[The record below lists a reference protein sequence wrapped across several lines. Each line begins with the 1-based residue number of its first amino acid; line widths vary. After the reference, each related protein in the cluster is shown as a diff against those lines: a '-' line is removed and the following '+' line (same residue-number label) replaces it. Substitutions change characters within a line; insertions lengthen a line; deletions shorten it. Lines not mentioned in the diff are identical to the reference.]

1 MSSINYARSDL
12 SVFASYIWPHR
23 RDFAVD
29 MGLSLAISL
38 IDLAFPIISR
48 RTMQTLLP
56 ANLYGTFFAVMGILA
71 AAYLLR
77 AFFQYM
83 VTIIGHRMGTMVE
96 ADMRRDIFM
105 HMQDMSY
112 SFFDHNRTGVLLSRV
127 TNDLFEIVELAH
139 HGPEN
144 ILTCGVTLLG
154 SVVILLMV
162 NWKLAMVLIIML
174 PVCVWFSMNQ
184 RIAMGNANKE
194 VKRKTGEIN
203 ASIESGISGIRTSK
217 AFANEEVEHE
227 KFEDANEAFKKSR
240 VGYYRAMGRFMA
252 SVEATVSLMQV
263 AVITFGGW
271 LIMRG
276 EMDYIDLVT
285 FTLYIS
291 AFTTPI
297 RKLMQFMEIYAQ
309 GTAGFGRFLEIMR
322 TEPEI
327 RDAADAQPLEEAKGE
342 ITFDHVSFSYD
353 DGTEVLHDVSLRIKP
368 GETFA
373 LAGSSGG
380 GKTTLCHLIPRFYD
394 VTEGSVRIDGKDVR
408 SLTQESL
415 RRNIGIIQQDVFLF
429 AGTIMDNIRYGR
441 PDATDEEGAWAAA
454 QAEIHDEIM
463 QMPQHYH
470 TFVGERGIVLS
481 GGQKQRISIA
491 RVFLKNPPILILDE
505 ATSALDSVTEAKIQA
520 SLDRLSK
527 GKTCLVIAHRLSTIR
542 DADQIAVIEGK
553 SIQEMGTRQELLAK
567 NGAYAELERAQMLSQ
582 GD

>member
-1 MSSINYARSDL
+1 MNTIDFSRSKL
-12 SVFASYIWPHR
+12 AVFASYIWPHR
-23 RDFAVD
+23 RAFAQD
-29 MGLSLAISL
+29 MLLSLAISL

-48 RTMQTLLP
+48 QSMQTLLP
-56 ANLYGTFFAVMGILA
+56 ANLYGTFFTVMGILA

-77 AFFQYM
+77 AFFQYL
-83 VTIIGHRMGTMVE
+83 VTIVGHRMGTLVE

-154 SVVILLMV
+154 AIVILLFI
-162 NWKLAMVLIIML
+162 NWKLSLILLIML
-174 PVCVWFSMNQ
+174 PVCVWFSMRQ
-184 RIAMGNANKE
+184 RIAMEKANKE
-194 VKRKTGEIN
+194 VKKKTGEIN
-203 ASIESGISGIRTSK
+203 AAIESGISGIRTSK
-217 AFANEEVEHE
+217 AFANEEAEHE
-227 KFEDANEAFKKSR
+227 KFEDANEAFKKSK
-240 VGYYRAMGRFMA
+240 VNYYRAMGRFMA
-252 SVEATVSLMQV
+252 SVEATVSLMQL

-276 EMDYIDLVT
+276 EMDFIDLVT

-291 AFTTPI
+291 TFTTPI
-297 RKLMQFMEIYAQ
+297 RKLMQFMEIYTQ
-309 GTAGFGRFLEIMR
+309 GAAGFSRFLEIMR
-322 TEPEI
+322 TKPEI
-327 RDAADAQPLEEAKGE
+327 EDAPDAISLGEAKGE
-342 ITFDHVSFSYD
+342 ICLDHVSFSYD
-353 DGTEVLHDVSLRIKP
+353 DGTEVLQDVSLTIHP
-368 GETFA
+368 GETYA

-394 VTEGSVRIDGKDVR
+394 VTAGSVRIDGHDVR

-429 AGTIMDNIRYGR
+429 AGTILDNIRYGR
-441 PDATDEEGAWAAA
+441 PDATDEEVVMAAR
-454 QAEIHDEIM
+454 QAEIHEEIM

-505 ATSALDSVTEAKIQA
+505 ATSALDSVTESRIQK
-520 SLDRLSK
+520 SLDLLAK

-542 DADQIAVIEGK
+542 NADRIAVIEGK
-553 SIQEMGTRQELLAK
+553 GILEEGSREELLAK
-567 NGAYAELERAQMLSQ
+567 GGAYARLEQAQATAQST
-582 GD
+582 